1 MKPGAQPLSRAAHQR
16 AVRRRRIAAASI
28 VGTALISLGLGV
40 LYGATRQSAGQK
52 AARAFTLAWERGDY
66 GAMYEH
72 LTNAA
77 QSRVKPAEFVKAYEA
92 ASDTATTVRMVAGRP
107 HDDGHGIVRVPMTV
121 TTRIFGTV
129 QAPLVFH
136 TADGK
141 LAWSS
146 NLVFPGVPRGAK
158 LDRTTVAPRRAKIE
172 ARDGRTIVSG
182 SADARRYPAGTV
194 AQSIAGSVGEPTTP
208 ADRERVFARGF
219 PAGTPVGLSGL
230 ERAFEDEV
238 AGRPGGTLS
247 AGGRVLAHVPPR
259 RARPIKTTIDLDVQA
274 AAVSALAGRFGGVA
288 ALDARTGEVR
298 ALAGVAFSAPQPP
311 GSTFKLVTA
320 TAVLEAH
327 AAKLATQFPVEQKAV
342 IDGVDLQNANGEFC
356 GGTFAQSFAK
366 SCNSVFAPLGV
377 KVGASRLVRTAVRYG
392 FNEQPSIPGALPST
406 IPPAESIGSQL
417 ALGSTAIGQG
427 QVLATP
433 LELASIAQT
442 IASRG
447 IRHRPTLL
455 PGRPPGKPVRVTS
468 RHIAKEMRT
477 LMLGVVQYGTGV
489 RAAIPGT
496 TVAGKT
502 GTAELETT
510 VPKPGQ
516 QPPPSEKTEP
526 PGSKTDAWFT
536 GFAPATHPKIA
547 VCVMLVRAGAGGDT
561 AAPAAATVLSAGL

>member
-1 MKPGAQPLSRAAHQR
+1 MF
-16 AVRRRRIAAASI
+16 
-28 VGTALISLGLGV
+28 VGSKH
-40 LYGATRQSAGQK
+40 QSAGQK
-52 AARAFTLAWERGDY
+52 AARAFTLAWERGDF

-72 LTNAA
+72 LTSTA
-77 QSRVKPAEFVKAYEA
+77 QERVKPAQFVKAYEM
-92 ASDTATTVRMVAGRP
+92 ASDVATTVRMVAGHP
-107 HDDGHGIVRVPMTV
+107 KDEGNGLIRVPMTI

-129 QAPLVFH
+129 RAPLVLH
-136 TADGK
+136 TDGGK
-141 LAWSS
+141 IAWRS

-158 LDRTTVAPRRAKIE
+158 LDRSTVAPRRAKIE
-172 ARDGRTIVSG
+172 ARDGKTIVTG
-182 SADARRYPAGTV
+182 PAGARVYPAGAV
-194 AQSIAGSVGEPTTP
+194 AQSIAGSVGLPTTV
-208 ADRERVFARGF
+208 AERERAFARGF

-238 AGRPGGTLS
+238 SGRPGGKLT
-247 AGGRVLAHVPPR
+247 AGGRVLADVPPHPG
-259 RARPIKTTIDLDVQA
+259 RPVRTTIDLKVQA
-274 AAVSALAGRFGGVA
+274 AAVAALAGRFGGVA

-320 TAVLEAH
+320 TAALESH
-327 AAKLATQFPVEQKAV
+327 AAKLTTQFPVEQKAV

-356 GGTFAQSFAK
+356 GGTLAQSFAK

-377 KVGASRLVRTAVRYG
+377 KVGADRLVRAAERYG

-406 IPPAESIGSQL
+406 IPPAASIGSQL

-427 QVLATP
+427 EVLATP
-433 LELASIAQT
+433 LEMASIAQT
-442 IASRG
+442 VASRG

-455 PGRPPGKPVRVTS
+455 PGDPPGKPVRVTS
-468 RHIAKEMRT
+468 RRIAKEMRT

-510 VPKPGQ
+510 VPKPGE
-516 QPPPSEKTEP
+516 QPPPSESQAP
-526 PGSKTDAWFT
+526 PGSKTDAWFA
-536 GFAPATHPKIA
+536 GFAPATHPRIA